1 MTPYIQ
7 SLQKELEAYR
17 NEKIAQEQSAYMRN
31 QFSFYGIKT
40 PQRRIIIK
48 PFLETKFLPSKK
60 EANEIVKQLWLL
72 PQRDYH
78 YVAQELI
85 EKYKKQFDKKD
96 VELFEY
102 MITNNSWW
110 DTVDFI
116 AAKLVGS
123 YFKKYPEKREIYCKK
138 WIASNNIWLQRTAI
152 LFQLKYKEQTDVIL
166 LDKVIHS
173 LLGSK
178 EFFINKAIG
187 WALREYSK
195 TNPKWVIQFAENNAL
210 NTLSK
215 KEGLRLIK

>member
-123 YFKKYPEKREIYCKK
+123 YFKKYPEQREIYCKK